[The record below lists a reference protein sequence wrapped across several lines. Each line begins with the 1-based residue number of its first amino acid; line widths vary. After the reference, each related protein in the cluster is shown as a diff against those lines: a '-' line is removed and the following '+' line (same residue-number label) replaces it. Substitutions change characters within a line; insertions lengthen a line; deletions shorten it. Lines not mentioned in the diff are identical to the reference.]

1 MLRVQDRNTGAPVT
15 FILTGLYAERQSPAS
30 AASYWQLNS
39 IPASGSVNG
48 TGAASGYTTYG
59 PLVVSPSMFPGRLA
73 EGTGTWVAQPDM
85 AAFSAA
91 HLSAISIEGDLELC
105 SAASP

>member
-1 MLRVQDRNTGAPVT
+1 MTCSGYRTRTRARPST

-30 AASYWQLNS
+30 VASYWQLNS

-48 TGAASGYTTYG
+48 TGSASGYTTYG
-59 PLVVSPSMFPGRLA
+59 PLIVSPSAFPGRLA

-85 AAFSAA
+85 AGFNATDLF
-91 HLSAISIEGDLELC
+91 AISVVF
-105 SAASP
+105 A